1 MLAALKHWVKALSSP
16 VVRTEG
22 PGRPVRSEG
31 LPTPRPH
38 PLSPLVFP
46 SIALGCPPQLS
57 SGLKI
62 FLLFKKMIMACVRDI
77 SEEESKSER
86 PSWSHCHAVVEGSEK
101 RRTFLIVL
109 RLALA
114 PLPDSRP
121 GHLSKNT
128 AHLPP
133 SKNKPEISRKIKM

>member
-1 MLAALKHWVKALSSP
+1 MLAALKHWVKALSAL
-16 VVRTEG
+16 VVRAEG
-22 PGRPVRSEG
+22 PGLPARSEG

-38 PLSPLVFP
+38 SLSPLVFP

-57 SGLKI
+57 SGLKK
-62 FLLFKKMIMACVRDI
+62 LLFKKMIMACVRDI

-86 PSWSHCHAVVEGSEK
+86 PSWGHCHAVVEGSEK

-121 GHLSKNT
+121 GHLSKNS
-128 AHLPP
+128 APLPP